1 MGVAYR
7 GAGGGIRSQGDQPWR
22 SIDRALAPHAA
33 WAYMTRENMWNP
45 QSPGDTAQGVR
56 SMTLPLYA
64 ADETAHSASR
74 VTGTPD
80 GRRRGLSLLRRT
92 CAPRRRRCSPS
103 LSAQSRKP
111 GARWPHALRPPA
123 SRSTRRV
130 ASGRSRKGGAKDQA
144 PSTCTPPTP

>member
-7 GAGGGIRSQGDQPWR
+7 GAGGGIRS
-22 SIDRALAPHAA
+22 
-33 WAYMTRENMWNP
+33 RENMWKP

-74 VTGTPD
+74 LTSTPD

-103 LSAQSRKP
+103 LSAQGRKP